1 MSLKTLLNICKHQFH
16 TCVFSRHL
24 FAGVLCNRAIK
35 TLQQTGKLCDCWALE
50 GGRVDECRQLL
61 NACVPHTRLI
71 HSPRE
76 PTSLSNLKFIHILP
90 QTACNLACDQRLCT
104 IFVSSSHVTLNNNNN
119 QSGVLSHKS
128 ISQRNQKCNPSRF
141 R

>member
-24 FAGVLCNRAIK
+24 FAGILCNRAIK

-50 GGRVDECRQLL
+50 GGRVDECRQLP

-71 HSPRE
+71 YMYIHQNLIEEPQVHSQSPFNFPQPCLRPKPLYDLCE
-76 PTSLSNLKFIHILP
+76 FKSRDPPQQQSINLEGSSLSNQP
-90 QTACNLACDQRLCT
+90 
-104 IFVSSSHVTLNNNNN
+104 
-119 QSGVLSHKS
+119 HKETS
-128 ISQRNQKCNPSRF
+128 NRIG
-141 R
+141 

>member
-1 MSLKTLLNICKHQFH
+1 MFVNINFMCFLQEFPCRYSLQKSYKNLAMDWKII
-16 TCVFSRHL
+16 R
-24 FAGVLCNRAIK
+24 VLS
-35 TLQQTGKLCDCWALE
+35 L
-50 GGRVDECRQLL
+50 GGWVDECRQLL

-90 QTACNLACDQRLCT
+90 QTACKLACDQRLCT

-128 ISQRNQKCNPSRF
+128 ISQRNQKRNPSRF